1 MRELGASGTLGAAS
15 IGAIGVIDG
24 SQHGSVLSCRCFEID
39 DRQRV
44 AVLKPISLARMHSVP
59 RIEGSLGKWLTMSRI
74 VSFVLAAGF
83 IGVFIVVVLWGV
95 EREGR
100 SLAGLHPPPPETP
113 QIGEIIL
120 ASRPAGDETALRPCV
135 VCHSV
140 NANDASRAAPDLYGI
155 VGASKAASPW
165 YNYSK
170 ALRSASG
177 VWTEADLDKY
187 LTHPPSFLPGTK
199 KTIVGIAD
207 ADARREIIE
216 ALKATS
222 RN

>member
-1 MRELGASGTLGAAS
+1 
-15 IGAIGVIDG
+15 
-24 SQHGSVLSCRCFEID
+24 
-39 DRQRV
+39 
-44 AVLKPISLARMHSVP
+44 
-59 RIEGSLGKWLTMSRI
+59 MSRI

-83 IGVFIVVVLWGV
+83 AGVLIVVVLWGV
-95 EREGR
+95 VTEGR
-100 SLAGLHPPPPETP
+100 SLAGLHPPTPKTP
-113 QIGEIIL
+113 QIGEIVI
-120 ASRPAGDETALRPCV
+120 ASRPGGDDTALRSCV

-140 NANDASRAAPDLYGI
+140 DPADAPRAAPDLYGI
-155 VGASKAASPW
+155 VGSRKAASTW

-170 ALRSASG
+170 ALRSAGG

-207 ADARREIIE
+207 ANARREIIE

-222 RN
+222 GN